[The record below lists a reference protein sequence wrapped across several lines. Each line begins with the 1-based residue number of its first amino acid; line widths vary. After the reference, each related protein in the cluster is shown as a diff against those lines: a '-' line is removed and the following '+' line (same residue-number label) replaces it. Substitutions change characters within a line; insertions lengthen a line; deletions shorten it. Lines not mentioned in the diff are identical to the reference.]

1 MVRLLSL
8 LTLLD
13 ALPAAAQPN
22 IVGDWRGTIDFS
34 AVQPGA
40 DSLTVIFH
48 VSESDEGYMGTLD
61 SPDLGAFGLPLSDV
75 AFDGETF
82 SASLAAA
89 SASYSGVF
97 DAEGAQI
104 EGTWTQAGNTIPM
117 VLTPYEAPDE
127 PAAAEG
133 PKPSTIKR
141 GDYTGDWVG
150 VMQRDDGGEIHLTF
164 HLARN
169 DDGTYDAILDAPGQA
184 DNLALGQIEVY
195 GKDVVINIM
204 GQASYT
210 GVVSDDETT
219 MEGTFEQGGDKSPM
233 TLTRQ

>member
-1 MVRLLSL
+1 MFRLLSL
-8 LTLLD
+8 LTLLV

-22 IVGDWRGTIDFS
+22 IVGDWRGTIDLS

-40 DSLTVIFH
+40 DALTVIIH
-48 VSESDEGYMGTLD
+48 VVEGEDGFTATFD
-61 SPDLGAFGLPLSDV
+61 SPDQGAFGLPLSDV

-82 SASLAAA
+82 SATLATA
-89 SASYSGVF
+89 SASYSGALN
-97 DAEGAQI
+97 AEGTRI
-104 EGTWTQAGNTIPM
+104 EGTWTQGPNTMPL

-150 VMQRDDGGEIHLTF
+150 VMQRDDGGEIHMTF

-169 DDGTYDAILDAPGQA
+169 DDGTYNAILDAPGQA

-204 GQASYT
+204 GRASYT